1 ALYFPKAETCVIRLL
16 TGGIGPTVVR
26 RAEIKANDRNFAFFY
41 LPLLEKIAGQA
52 ERTRCLRRAK
62 TSRGA
67 GQFRDPEARIV
78 IAFSRLPVYEAH

>member
-1 ALYFPKAETCVIRLL
+1 
-16 TGGIGPTVVR
+16 VVR

-41 LPLLEKIAGQA
+41 LPLPVKLSGLAACG
-52 ERTRCLRRAK
+52 AK
-62 TSRGA
+62 NVAGA

>member
-1 ALYFPKAETCVIRLL
+1 
-16 TGGIGPTVVR
+16 VVR